1 MVNRSVWRVKPASA
15 VATIKTP
22 VHRDHLVHRALQ
34 VAMANMVQMEAKV
47 HREQLE
53 PVKVIRAQLPQPDA
67 YNAHPVLREHR
78 VLLDLLDQLEAR
90 DNREEKE
97 TTVSQVVMDPA
108 QLEPLVPQEAM
119 VKREAKE
126 TTVPMPMLERKEH
139 REEKVKT
146 EDPAQL
152 EPTEIKARLAKPAQL
167 DPLDPQAQLEA
178 QANHQA
184 KPTLVNQVQPA
195 VLVRTP
201 NTVHALIVRNIKPY
215 FHPETYER
223 VLVIGYDSIRLAM
236 LVLFSMPLSRF

>member
-1 MVNRSVWRVKPASA
+1 MVNRNVWPVKPANA
-15 VATIKTP
+15 VATNKTL
-22 VHRDHLVHRALQ
+22 VHRYHPVHRALQ
-34 VAMANMVQMEAKV
+34 VAMASMVQMEAKV
-47 HREQLE
+47 HRAQLE
-53 PVKVIRAQLPQPDA
+53 PGKVIRARLHQRDA
-67 YNAHPVLREHR
+67 LSAHLVPKVPR
-78 VLLDLLDQLEAR
+78 VLLDLLELL
-90 DNREEKE
+90 EEKVSPEIRAE
-97 TTVSQVVMDPA
+97 TENQVVMAPA

-146 EDPAQL
+146 EDPVPR

-201 NTVHALIVRNIKPY
+201 NTVPALIVRNTKRD

-223 VLVIGYDSIRLAM
+223 VLVIEYDSIRLAM